1 MTARLFGILN
11 ACLLSI
17 VFSANAHAALAT
29 GYVIFDW
36 ASFDSATTGDL
47 AVTMVAPMGDDG
59 GTCAQGAPCDSG
71 VTTGFGG
78 LDLSSTGPSSSATLV
93 TTTDLIDAT
102 ADTTFGF
109 GGANFERF
117 FSFEATSGSGNLSL
131 SVDVEIQAEVQGAG
145 TIVNSDALFGYE
157 VGTSGVV
164 ASKAG
169 LEMNGNSGDQSQT
182 LSTTLSF
189 SVFMEQGDVIDMFA
203 EGGPEVSAIPIPA
216 AAWLFGSGLIG
227 LVGISRRKR
236 VTT

>member
-1 MTARLFGILN
+1 MTARLFGMLN
-11 ACLLSI
+11 ACLVSI
-17 VFSANAHAALAT
+17 AFSANAHAALAT
-29 GYVIFDW
+29 AGVTFDW
-36 ASFDSATTGDL
+36 STFDTATSGDL
-47 AVTMVAPMGDDG
+47 VATMVAPMGDDG
-59 GTCAQGAPCDSG
+59 SAYADDLFFEAD

-78 LDLSSTGPSSSATLV
+78 ITLLV
-93 TTTDLIDAT
+93 TTTPSSGFLLTTPDLIDAS
-102 ADTTFGF
+102 ASSAFGV

-131 SVDVEIQAEVQGAG
+131 SVDVEIQAEVQGTG

-164 ASKAG
+164 ASRAG

>member
-1 MTARLFGILN
+1 MTARLFGVLN

-17 VFSANAHAALAT
+17 SISTNAHAALAT

-36 ASFDSATTGDL
+36 ASFDSTTTGDL

-59 GTCAQGAPCDSG
+59 DTCAQGAPCDTG
-71 VTTGFGG
+71 ITTGFGG
-78 LDLSSTGPSSSATLV
+78 LDLSSTGPSSSASLV
-93 TTTDLIDAT
+93 TTADLIDAS

-109 GGANFERF
+109 GGANIERF
-117 FSFEATSGSGNLSL
+117 FSFEALSGSGSLSQ

-145 TIVNSDALFGYE
+145 TVVNSDALFGYD

-164 ASKAG
+164 ASRAG
-169 LEMNGNSGDQSQT
+169 LEMSGDSGDQSQT

-189 SVFMEQGDVIDMFA
+189 SVFMEQGDVINMFA
-203 EGGPEVSAIPIPA
+203 DGGPEVSAIPIPA

-227 LVGISRRKR
+227 LVGISRRRKAA
-236 VTT
+236 